1 MCDWRCYFVI
11 ARYFVIVRSLI
22 LLTPNIPIEKPSIF
36 KWKVMRLNFDQKT
49 CCYFFF
55 YQGFLS
61 QILTIHRTAKEGR
74 EPSLIPLDHFHSL
87 TNIEHLFQ
95 TLQVWWLSL
104 IFNCNLV
111 LQIKIFEIL
120 DFLHIAFKILGLSS
134 QMISV
139 LREIWDPRF

>member
-11 ARYFVIVRSLI
+11 AQYFVIVRSLI

-74 EPSLIPLDHFHSL
+74 EPSLIPLEHFHSL

-95 TLQVWWLSL
+95 TLPVWWLSL

-111 LQIKIFEIL
+111 LQIKNFEIL
-120 DFLHIAFKILGLSS
+120 DFSHIAFKILGLSS
-134 QMISV
+134 QMVSA